1 MLIYLDNDI
10 IYNSDSNIEEFTLQ
24 KNKYY
29 KLKLKLKNIPNNQN
43 KHNTHLF
50 LNLLGYYHNNYCLE
64 NNDIDFLYNIDNAFH
79 NNVSFSNIINYKN
92 IYFENNLNVEYI
104 NDINKIHI
112 NKKGENLSNN
122 ILEVYDSKEN
132 MCFKIDENNINI
144 GNVINYDKLSKVN
157 IQNSL
162 NSDSIYIVGESKN
175 LQDVNIKDDLNI
187 KQNCIVNDSIKY
199 NSINT
204 NKLLVYNNIFNDDLV
219 CTNLS
224 TKNIFINYNNNEDIF
239 GNLLIENI
247 ICNNKNYNTN
257 NLTNNN
263 VNILSKTINYN
274 NKLLLNYEDN
284 LNINSPE
291 SFECFSVGN
300 KIKPNISVSFNGDT
314 IINTNENDFYINN
327 INIIREVNI
336 LKSNIY

>member
-1 MLIYLDNDI
+1 M
-10 IYNSDSNIEEFTLQ
+10 
-24 KNKYY
+24 
-29 KLKLKLKNIPNNQN
+29 
-43 KHNTHLF
+43 
-50 LNLLGYYHNNYCLE
+50 
-64 NNDIDFLYNIDNAFH
+64 
-79 NNVSFSNIINYKN
+79 
-92 IYFENNLNVEYI
+92 
-104 NDINKIHI
+104 
-112 NKKGENLSNN
+112 
-122 ILEVYDSKEN
+122 VY
-132 MCFKIDENNINI
+132 
-144 GNVINYDKLSKVN
+144 
-157 IQNSL
+157 
-162 NSDSIYIVGESKN
+162 
-175 LQDVNIKDDLNI
+175 
-187 KQNCIVNDSIKY
+187 
-199 NSINT
+199 
-204 NKLLVYNNIFNDDLV
+204 
-219 CTNLS
+219 TNLS

-263 VNILSKTINYN
+263 INILSKTINYN
-274 NKLLLNYEDN
+274 NKLLLNYEGN